1 MYTIYNRGGIKS
13 LYICSALTAAPSRV
27 KIREIVRGLP
37 LGAVG
42 YLDTRPGCKTRKML
56 NFLVFLG
63 IQAFRECHAAWS
75 YFVTKTHQKPY
86 GNVMKSV
93 AFSGNGHKT
102 READWRRMGET
113 RTERDY
119 QLSPIAGLG
128 L

>member
-1 MYTIYNRGGIKS
+1 MPFEWNSLSTIHNGGGVKS
-13 LYICSALTAAPSRV
+13 QNDCETLTAAPSRV

-37 LGAVG
+37 LSAVG
-42 YLDTRPGCKTRKML
+42 YLDIRPGCKTRKML

-93 AFSGNGHKT
+93 AFSRKGHKT
-102 READWRRMGET
+102 READWREAHG
-113 RTERDY
+113 
-119 QLSPIAGLG
+119 
-128 L
+128 